1 VDVKEFVDFL
11 GAHSPFDA
19 LDGADLERLANRI
32 EVEYFTAGTVIVA
45 DGQDALDH
53 FWIVRSGGVEVLDRG
68 RVVDLLGPGD
78 TFGHVSVLSGQP
90 PTLSCRAAEDC
101 LCYRL
106 PDPRDVVQRPERLR
120 FDFYGSAVVRER
132 LTAKEG
138 GLREKAH
145 LPVTRFVRPLV
156 RCAPEDPV
164 REVAARIGD
173 AGLTCALVEFRDG
186 LGIVTDLDFRR
197 LVATGEVGVDEPVH
211 RIARRPARTVPGEAT
226 VATAL
231 LEMVE
236 HGLRHLVVVDAAG
249 LPVGVLRVVD
259 LASAELRDP
268 LVIRGAVEK
277 AATVEE
283 LAEACRLL
291 QPTAVELFDTGVP
304 PGRIGGL
311 LAAVLDA
318 VLRRLLELHTGTG
331 TGTGTGTA
339 PTACSWLVLGSLARR
354 EPLPT
359 SDIDTALVWADPEPG
374 GEEEVTALV
383 RAMAGRVLD
392 DMERCGLPRC
402 HDGANA
408 DDERFGRS
416 LTGWTQAAG
425 SWIRDLSGEG
435 ALLLATML
443 ADSRPLTELAL
454 GRTAIERM
462 LAATRT
468 PQFRKAL
475 LEYSISARPPIGF
488 VRDFVVEHSGE
499 HRGQLSLKRG
509 GLRPV
514 TSLSRWVAVMTGDT
528 HGTTPQRLRRGAA
541 EGLLTDDEAESLV
554 GAYEHLYGLLLEQEV
569 TAIRTGEQ
577 ASTYVSPGELD
588 SLARRHLRESF
599 RVIAHVQDRLGSQW
613 QARWA

>member
-1 VDVKEFVDFL
+1 VKEFVDFL

-19 LDGADLERLANRI
+19 LDGADLERLANRV
-32 EVEYFTAGTVIVA
+32 EVEYFTSGTVIVT
-45 DGQDALDH
+45 DGQQALDH

-68 RVVDLLGPGD
+68 RVIDLLGPGD
-78 TFGHVSVLSGQP
+78 TFGHVSVLTGQP
-90 PTLSCRAAEDC
+90 PTLSCRAAEDT

-106 PDPRDVVQRPERLR
+106 PDPRDVVERPERLR
-120 FDFYGSAVVRER
+120 FDFYGSAVVRDR

-156 RCAPEDPV
+156 RCTPEAQI
-164 REVAARIGD
+164 REVAARIGE
-173 AGLTCALVEFRDG
+173 AGLTCAVVEFRDG

-197 LVATGEVGVDEPVH
+197 RVATGEVGIDAPVH
-211 RIARRPARTVPGEAT
+211 RIARRPARTVPGDTT

-236 HGLRHLVVVDAAG
+236 HGLRHLVVVDG
-249 LPVGVLRVVD
+249 RGRPVGVLRVVD

-268 LVIRGAVEK
+268 LVVRGAVEE

-283 LAEACRLL
+283 LAEACQLL
-291 QPTAVELFDTGVP
+291 QPTTVELYDTGVP
-304 PGRIGGL
+304 PNRIGAL

-318 VLRRLLELHTGTG
+318 VLHRLLELDAEVART
-331 TGTGTGTA
+331 

-359 SDIDTALVWADPEPG
+359 SDIDTALVWADPEQ
-374 GEEEVTALV
+374 GEEDRVAAEV
-383 RAMAGRVLD
+383 RAVAARVLD

-408 DDERFGRS
+408 DNPRFGRS
-416 LTGWTQAAG
+416 LAGWTRASG

-443 ADSRPLTELAL
+443 ADSRPLNELAL
-454 GRTAIERM
+454 GRAAIERM
-462 LAATRT
+462 LTDTRT

-475 LEYSISARPPIGF
+475 LEYSISSRPPIGF

-541 EGLLTDDEAESLV
+541 EGLLTEDEAESLV
-554 GAYEHLYGLLLEQEV
+554 GAYDHLYGLLLEQEIA
-569 TAIRTGEQ
+569 AIRVGEP

-588 SLARRHLRESF
+588 SLTRRHLRESF
-599 RVIAHVQDRLGSQW
+599 RAIAHVQDRLGSQW

>member
-1 VDVKEFVDFL
+1 VKEFVDFL
-11 GAHSPFDA
+11 GAQPPFDA
-19 LDGADLERLANRI
+19 LDGADLERLVDRV
-32 EVEYFTAGTVIVA
+32 EVEYFTAGAVIVA
-45 DGQDALDH
+45 DGQEALGH

-68 RVVDLLGPGD
+68 RVIDLLGPGD
-78 TFGHVSVLSGQP
+78 TFGHVSVLTGQP

-106 PDPRDVVQRPERLR
+106 PDPRDVVEHPERLR
-120 FDFYGSAVVRER
+120 FDVSGSAAVRER
-132 LTAKEG
+132 LTAKDG

-156 RCAPEDPV
+156 RCRPEDLV
-164 REVAARIGD
+164 REVATRIGE

-186 LGIVTDLDFRR
+186 LGIVTDMDFRR
-197 LVATGEVGVDEPVH
+197 RVATGEVDVEAPVH
-211 RIARRPARTVPGEAT
+211 RIARRPARTVRGDTT

-236 HGLRHLVVVDAAG
+236 HSLRHLVVVDAQG
-249 LPVGVLRVVD
+249 RPVGVLRVVD

-268 LVIRGAVEK
+268 LVIRGAVER
-277 AATVEE
+277 ADTVDE

-291 QPTAVELFDTGVP
+291 PPTAVELYDTGVP
-304 PGRIGGL
+304 PVRIGGL
-311 LAAVLDA
+311 IAAVLDA
-318 VLRRLLELHTGTG
+318 VLHRLLELDREVAQ
-331 TGTGTGTA
+331 A

-359 SDIDTALVWADPEPG
+359 SDIDTGLVWDDPEPG
-374 GEEEVTALV
+374 EEESVAAAV
-383 RAMAGRVLD
+383 RAAASRVLD

-402 HDGANA
+402 RDGANA
-408 DDERFGRS
+408 DTPRFGRS
-416 LTGWTQAAG
+416 LADWTQSAG
-425 SWIRDLSGEG
+425 SWVRDLSGEG

-443 ADSRPLTELAL
+443 ADSRPLNELAL
-454 GRTAIERM
+454 GHTAIDRM
-462 LAATRT
+462 LTATRT

-475 LEYSISARPPIGF
+475 LEYTLSSRPPIGF

-541 EGLLTDDEAESLV
+541 EGLLTEDEAESLI

-569 TAIRTGEQ
+569 AAIRVGEK

-588 SLARRHLRESF
+588 SLTRRHLKESF
-599 RVIAHVQDRLGSQW
+599 RAIAHVQDRLGSQW
-613 QARWA
+613 QNRWT

>member
-1 VDVKEFVDFL
+1 MKEFVDFL

-19 LDGADLERLANRI
+19 LDGADLERLADRI
-32 EVEYFTAGTVIVA
+32 EVEYFTAGTPIVS
-45 DGQDALDH
+45 DGQDVLDH
-53 FWIVRSGGVEVLDRG
+53 FWIVRSGSVEVLDRG

-78 TFGHVSVLSGQP
+78 TFGHVSLLSGQP
-90 PTLSCRAAEDC
+90 PTLSVRSAEDT

-106 PDPRDVVQRPERLR
+106 PDPRQVIEHPERLR

-156 RCAPEDPV
+156 RCTPDERV
-164 REVAARIGD
+164 RDVAGQITQ
-173 AGLTCALVEFRDG
+173 AGLTCALGEFRDG
-186 LGIVTDLDFRR
+186 LGIVTDMDFRR
-197 LVATGEVGVDEPVH
+197 RVATGEVDVDAPIH
-211 RIARRPARTVPGEAT
+211 TIARRPARTVPGDTT

-231 LEMVE
+231 LEMIE
-236 HGLRHLVVVDAAG
+236 HDLRHLVVVDAAG
-249 LPVGVLRVVD
+249 RPIGVLRVVD

-268 LVIRGAVEK
+268 LVVRGAVER
-277 AATVEE
+277 ATSVAE
-283 LAEACRLL
+283 LADACRLL

-304 PGRIGGL
+304 PVRIGGL

-318 VLRRLLELHTGTG
+318 VLRRLLELDRP
-331 TGTGTGTA
+331 TA
-339 PTACSWLVLGSLARR
+339 VTPTACSWLVLGSLARR

-359 SDIDTALVWADPEPG
+359 SDVDTGLGWADPRPGDEEP
-374 GEEEVTALV
+374 VAAAT
-383 RAMAGRVLD
+383 RAAAAAVLD

-408 DDERFGRS
+408 DNPRFGRS
-416 LTGWTQAAG
+416 LSEWTQAAQ
-425 SWIRDLSGEG
+425 SWVRDLSGEG

-443 ADSRPLTELAL
+443 ADSRPLNELAL
-454 GRTAIERM
+454 GRSATDRM
-462 LAATRT
+462 LTATRT

-475 LEYSISARPPIGF
+475 LEYTLSARPPVGF
-488 VRDFVVEHSGE
+488 VRGFVVEHSGE

-541 EGLLTDDEAESLV
+541 EGLLTQDESESLV

-569 TAIRTGEQ
+569 TAIRAGVP
-577 ASTYVSPGELD
+577 ASTYVDPGELD
-588 SLARRHLRESF
+588 SLSRRHLRESF
-599 RVIAHVQDRLGSQW
+599 RAIAHVQDRLGSQW

>member
-1 VDVKEFVDFL
+1 MKEFVDFL
-11 GAHSPFDA
+11 GGQSPFDA
-19 LDGADLERLANRI
+19 LDTADLERLADRI
-32 EVEYFTAGTVIVA
+32 EVEYFTHGTVIVS
-45 DGQDALDH
+45 DGQEALDH
-53 FWIVRSGGVEVLDRG
+53 FWVVRSGAVEVLDRG

-90 PTLSCRAAEDC
+90 PTLSVRAAEDC

-106 PDPRDVVQRPERLR
+106 PDPRGVVEHADRLR

-138 GLREKAH
+138 GLRERAH

-156 RCAPEDPV
+156 RCEPGDRI
-164 REVAARIGD
+164 REVATRIGD
-173 AGLTCALVEFRDG
+173 AGQTCALVEFGND

-197 LVATGEVGVDEPVH
+197 RVATGEVGVDEPVY
-211 RIARRPARTVPGEAT
+211 RIARRPARTVPGDTT

-236 HGLRHLVVVDAAG
+236 HGLRHLVVLDPGGRPA
-249 LPVGVLRVVD
+249 GVLRVVD

-268 LVIRGAVEK
+268 LVVRAAVE
-277 AATVEE
+277 AAHSVDE

-291 QPTAVELFDTGVP
+291 PPTAVELFDSGVP
-304 PGRIGGL
+304 PVRIGGL

-318 VLRRLLELHTGTG
+318 ALRRLLELDRQLVDTGT
-331 TGTGTGTA
+331 
-339 PTACSWLVLGSLARR
+339 PCSWLVLGSLARR

-359 SDIDTALVWADPEPG
+359 SDIDTAIAWADPEPG
-374 GEEEVTALV
+374 KEDEVEARQRTA
-383 RAMAGRVLD
+383 ATAVLD

-408 DDERFGRS
+408 DTPRFGRS
-416 LTGWTQAAG
+416 LSGWTSAATGWV
-425 SWIRDLSGEG
+425 RDLSGEG

-443 ADSRPLTELAL
+443 ADSRPLNEVAL
-454 GRTAIERM
+454 GRTVIDRM
-462 LAATRT
+462 LGATRT
-468 PQFRKAL
+468 PQFRRAL
-475 LEYSISARPPIGF
+475 LEYTLTGRPPIGF
-488 VRDFVVEHSGE
+488 VRGLVVEHSGE

-541 EGLLTDDEAESLV
+541 AGLLTEDEAESLV

-569 TAIRTGEQ
+569 AAIRAGEP
-577 ASTYVSPGELD
+577 ASTYVDPGELD
-588 SLARRHLRESF
+588 SLTRRHLRESF
-599 RVIAHVQDRLGSQW
+599 RAIAHVQDRLGSQW
-613 QARWA
+613 QSRWA

>member
-1 VDVKEFVDFL
+1 MVKEFVDFL

-19 LDGADLERLANRI
+19 LDAADLERLADQVD
-32 EVEYFTAGTVIVA
+32 VEYFTGGMVIVS
-45 DGQDALDH
+45 DGEQALDH
-53 FWIVRSGGVEVLDRG
+53 FWIIRSGGVEVLDRG

-106 PDPRDVVQRPERLR
+106 PDPRGVVDHPERLR
-120 FDFYGSAVVRER
+120 FDFSGSAVVRER

-164 REVAARIGD
+164 RQVARRIGD

-186 LGIVTDLDFRR
+186 LGIVTDMDFRSK
-197 LVATGEVGVDEPVH
+197 VATGEVDVDAPVH
-211 RIARRPARTVPGEAT
+211 RIARRPARTVSGDTT

-236 HGLRHLVVVDAAG
+236 HGLRHLVVVDAEG
-249 LPVGVLRVVD
+249 CPIGVLRVVD

-277 AATVEE
+277 AGTVDE
-283 LAEACRLL
+283 LTEACRLL
-291 QPTAVELFDTGVP
+291 HPTAVELYDTGVP
-304 PGRIGGL
+304 PVRIGGL
-311 LAAVLDA
+311 IAAVLDA
-318 VLRRLLELHTGTG
+318 VLRRLLVLDGEVART
-331 TGTGTGTA
+331 
-339 PTACSWLVLGSLARR
+339 PTPCSWLLLGSLARR

-359 SDIDTALVWADPEPG
+359 SDIDTGIVWADPEPG
-374 GEEEVTALV
+374 EEEQVAQAALGS
-383 RAMAGRVLD
+383 AARVLD
-392 DMERCGLPRC
+392 DLERCGLPRC
-402 HDGANA
+402 RDGANA
-408 DDERFGRS
+408 DNPRFGRS
-416 LTGWTQAAG
+416 LSDWTLAAS

-443 ADSRPLTELAL
+443 ADSRPVNELTL
-454 GRTAIERM
+454 GRTAIDRM
-462 LAATRT
+462 LTHIRT
-468 PQFRKAL
+468 PQFRRAL
-475 LEYSISARPPIGF
+475 LEYTLSARPPIGF

-514 TSLSRWVAVMTGDT
+514 TALSRWVAVVTGDT
-528 HGTTPQRLRRGAA
+528 RGTTPQRLRRGAA
-541 EGLLTDDEAESLV
+541 EGLLTEDEAESLV

-569 TAIRTGEQ
+569 AAIRAGEQ
-577 ASTYVSPGELD
+577 ASTYVSPRELD
-588 SLARRHLRESF
+588 SLTRRHLRESF

-613 QARWA
+613 QANWA